1 MGMMTLALATIL
13 YEWRRYMAAVIAL
26 AVAGLLVLAMAGLFM
41 GLVKSNTA
49 TIDRSPA
56 HVLIMPPGA
65 DNLFNGGQPR
75 RIIPLVYQHPE
86 VLEAQALNLGFAQW
100 NNYAAEGQAQRDQGV
115 AIVIVDPVP
124 GAVTLPEDFGPE
136 LIRALQEPRAVV
148 VDKSSLGSL
157 GVALGDRAK
166 LNKQGVWIRGVVTGY
181 PSMFQ
186 PMVFMSP
193 QTARMLKMYND
204 GPRVGVIVARIRHP
218 EAAQRVVDELN
229 AMSHDQ
235 FKAWTRAGLS
245 AASQRS
251 LLKEGFIVMM
261 IGFMTVV
268 GGFIGIVITWQT
280 LQGAILASIREFASL
295 RAVGVSMRSLRL
307 VVMELSAWVG
317 VAGLLAAAALAGLL
331 WVIAH
336 AFGVPMEFP
345 VFIAAPVAVVLF
357 IVALLAGALS
367 LGILRRSQP
376 ADLLR

>member
-1 MGMMTLALATIL
+1 MSLALATIL
-13 YEWRRYMAAVIAL
+13 YEWRRYLAAVIAL

-100 NNYAAEGQAQRDQGV
+100 NNYVAEGQAERDQGV
-115 AIVIVDPVP
+115 SIVIVDPVA
-124 GAVTLPEDFGPE
+124 GSVTMPEDFGPD
-136 LIRALQEPRAVV
+136 LVRALEEPRAIVI
-148 VDKSSLGSL
+148 DRSSLGTL

-166 LNKQGVWIRGVVTGY
+166 LNKQGVWVRGIVSGY

-186 PMVFMSP
+186 PMVFMST
-193 QTARMLKMYND
+193 QTARMLKLYND

-218 EAAQRVVDELN
+218 DQAQRVVDELN

-235 FKAWTRAGLS
+235 FKAWTRPGLS

-251 LLKEGFIVMM
+251 ILKEGFIVMM

-317 VAGLLAAAALAGLL
+317 VAGLLAAALLAGLL
-331 WVIAH
+331 WFIAH

-345 VFIAAPVAVVLF
+345 GFIVAPVAIVLF

>member
-1 MGMMTLALATIL
+1 MGTMSLALATIL
-13 YEWRRYMAAVIAL
+13 YEWRRYLAAVIAL

-75 RIIPLVYQHPE
+75 RIIPLIYQHPE

-100 NNYAAEGQAQRDQGV
+100 NNYVAEGQAERDQGV
-115 AIVIVDPVP
+115 AVVIVDPVP
-124 GAVTLPEDFGPE
+124 GSVTLPEDFGPE
-136 LIRALQEPRAVV
+136 LVRALEEPRAIV
-148 VDKSSLGSL
+148 VDRSSLGTL

-166 LNKQGVWIRGVVTGY
+166 LNKQGVWVRGIVTGY

-186 PMVFMSP
+186 PMVFMSE
-193 QTARMLKMYND
+193 QTARMLKLYND

-218 EAAQRVVDELN
+218 EEAQRVVDELN

-251 LLKEGFIVMM
+251 ILKEGFIVMM

-317 VAGLLAAAALAGLL
+317 VAGLLAAAALAALL
-331 WVIAH
+331 WLIAH

-345 VFIAAPVAVVLF
+345 VFIALPVAIVLF
-357 IVALLAGALS
+357 VVALLAGALS

>member
-1 MGMMTLALATIL
+1 MSLALATIL
-13 YEWRRYMAAVIAL
+13 YEWRRYLAAVIAL

-75 RIIPLVYQHPE
+75 RIIPLIYQHPE

-100 NNYAAEGQAQRDQGV
+100 NNYVAEGQAERDQGV
-115 AIVIVDPVP
+115 SIVIVDPVA
-124 GAVTLPEDFGPE
+124 GSVTLPEDFGPD
-136 LIRALQEPRAVV
+136 IVRALEEPRAIV
-148 VDKSSLGSL
+148 VDKSSLGTL

-166 LNKQGVWIRGVVTGY
+166 VNKQGVWVRGIVTGY

-186 PMVFMSP
+186 PMVFMST
-193 QTARMLKMYND
+193 QTARMLKLYND

-218 EAAQRVVDELN
+218 DQAQRVVDELN

-245 AASQRS
+245 SASQRS

-317 VAGLLAAAALAGLL
+317 VAGLVAAALLAGLL
-331 WVIAH
+331 WFIAH

-345 VFIAAPVAVVLF
+345 AFIAAPVAVVLF